1 MRISDWSSDVC
12 SSDLQHNRAQVL
24 LDDGYITE
32 KVTQSHQATHPL
44 HRARNIEKLKTQ
56 NIHAANPGNER
67 RKGTKNRQKTGQNDG
82 LATVLFIEGVRFD
95 QRISIQKA
103 GIAGKHLGA
112 DIPAYGII
120 DRVAQHGCHD
130 QYARQHDRIQQTR
143 CAERAGNEQQRIA
156 GQKWQHHQTGF
167 AKNNKKQHQVNPFAI
182 LRYPVAQELV
192 YMENH
197 VKQIKH
203 IHYRKKLS
211 QYSPISAAA
220 KEQLP
225 PTS

>member
-12 SSDLQHNRAQVL
+12 SSDL
-24 LDDGYITE
+24 
-32 KVTQSHQATHPL
+32 
-44 HRARNIEKLKTQ
+44 
-56 NIHAANPGNER
+56 
-67 RKGTKNRQKTGQNDG
+67 
-82 LATVLFIEGVRFD
+82 
-95 QRISIQKA
+95 
-103 GIAGKHLGA
+103 
-112 DIPAYGII
+112 
-120 DRVAQHGCHD
+120 GCHD

-225 PTS
+225 PTDRKSTRLNSSH

>member
-12 SSDLQHNRAQVL
+12 SSDL
-24 LDDGYITE
+24 
-32 KVTQSHQATHPL
+32 
-44 HRARNIEKLKTQ
+44 
-56 NIHAANPGNER
+56 
-67 RKGTKNRQKTGQNDG
+67 
-82 LATVLFIEGVRFD
+82 
-95 QRISIQKA
+95 
-103 GIAGKHLGA
+103 
-112 DIPAYGII
+112 
-120 DRVAQHGCHD
+120 GCHD

-182 LRYPVAQELV
+182 LRYPVAKELV

-203 IHYRKKLS
+203 IHYRKKLRS
-211 QYSPISAAA
+211 E
-220 KEQLP
+220 EQ
-225 PTS
+225 TSELQSLMRTSYTVFCLNKKH